1 MSTACS
7 LSSLRVT
14 TGALASVHF
23 GEPSAWLWRAGQ
35 MASRVPP
42 TAPTG
47 WPALD
52 AELPGGGWPLAGLT
66 ELLGTPAS
74 GELAL
79 LAPWLRAL
87 VHRESGAHEL
97 LWVAAP
103 GQPCVTSWQAL
114 GLAPQR
120 LVHVTPAT
128 AADAAWAT
136 EQALRAGSCAAVL
149 WWQGQ
154 TVTNTTLRRLHLAAQ
169 AGATP
174 LIALRPTAARTLSS
188 PAPLRLACTPQAGR
202 QLAIEVF
209 KRRGPPM
216 GTPLILTLP
225 WPASARRHPLPR
237 RVRDAVDRPV
247 PAPVALASPRLVV
260 AGV

>member
-1 MSTACS
+1 MSPACS
-7 LSSLRVT
+7 LPS
-14 TGALASVHF
+14 HQF
-23 GEPSAWLWRAGQ
+23 GTATLTERRLGEASAWLWRAGQ
-35 MASRVPP
+35 MAVRVTP
-42 TAPTG
+42 TASTG
-47 WPALD
+47 WPILD

-66 ELLGTPAS
+66 ELLATPAS

-79 LAPWLRAL
+79 LAPWLQAL
-87 VHRESGAHEL
+87 VHLDAGGHEL

-103 GQPCVTSWQAL
+103 GRPCITALQAL

-128 AADAAWAT
+128 SADAAWAT

-154 TVTNTTLRRLHLAAQ
+154 AVTNTALRRLHLAAQ

-174 LIALRPTAARTLSS
+174 LIALRPTTARTLSS

-216 GTPLILTLP
+216 GAPLILALP
-225 WPASARRHPLPR
+225 WPASARRHPLPP

-247 PAPVALASPRLVV
+247 PAPVAVAIPRLVV